1 MNEKQTFLCLE
12 EQKEVQELLVCVK
25 ELIKDSDA
33 AAEKEMVQE
42 FLHKVSDAVTV
53 VVAGDSGSGKT
64 SLLHAIL
71 PADLPYAG
79 DKTQGIKEIR
89 HGAQD
94 MTVMVEAD
102 YTRQFI
108 SNPELEG
115 IAAFDMQGLDTMESA
130 AMRERARG
138 LVQKSDVLLVVFP
151 VDRIRSFTV
160 WEFLE
165 GVDGKK
171 MVFVMTGCDKVSPET
186 VKEQEMKLRSY
197 MQDEG
202 IRAPVYCVS
211 LTADQREQT
220 MAPLRSYIRES
231 ILGDNPI
238 LTNQQNNIEHLSRML
253 SDLQQSFLLRKK
265 QYEADAGVL
274 ARIDKSMNA
283 FVERNE
289 RVTEELK
296 KQLRQ
301 VISQEID
308 EYQSS
313 VIKRLDPYKIKE
325 RFSGGEA
332 AFQEY
337 LSTTNETYKNQLND
351 RVSKETQ
358 RVVRSYLADLEN
370 VFEEATGFFRKRENL
385 IGLEDRFYGSL
396 AESKHEMIQKTETT
410 MSTASNFYQTL
421 SEASEELFYKVW
433 AAREKYDRDVEIG
446 TAVGAAAGAGVGL
459 GIGIVGLHAASVA
472 ATTAASVAAS
482 AALTAEVAAGTAGA
496 AAASATAT
504 ATAAT
509 ATTAT
514 ATAVSAAL
522 WPVIGCLIGTIV
534 IAMIARR
541 LAKACSGKNMMQAVE
556 DCIRDF
562 KKEVAQIKEQMIKEV
577 MEVIDSIFG
586 RELELAD
593 KSFMEFRMS
602 VNIDSKNIPV
612 LEQKM
617 VMVETMMDRVIQINT
632 RQITQK
638 EEA

>member
-1 MNEKQTFLCLE
+1 
-12 EQKEVQELLVCVK
+12 
-25 ELIKDSDA
+25 
-33 AAEKEMVQE
+33 
-42 FLHKVSDAVTV
+42 
-53 VVAGDSGSGKT
+53 
-64 SLLHAIL
+64 
-71 PADLPYAG
+71 
-79 DKTQGIKEIR
+79 
-89 HGAQD
+89 
-94 MTVMVEAD
+94 
-102 YTRQFI
+102 
-108 SNPELEG
+108 
-115 IAAFDMQGLDTMESA
+115 
-130 AMRERARG
+130 MRERARG

-385 IGLEDRFYGSL
+385 IGCGNQR
-396 AESKHEMIQKTETT
+396 
-410 MSTASNFYQTL
+410 
-421 SEASEELFYKVW
+421 
-433 AAREKYDRDVEIG
+433 
-446 TAVGAAAGAGVGL
+446 
-459 GIGIVGLHAASVA
+459 
-472 ATTAASVAAS
+472 
-482 AALTAEVAAGTAGA
+482 
-496 AAASATAT
+496 
-504 ATAAT
+504 
-509 ATTAT
+509 
-514 ATAVSAAL
+514 
-522 WPVIGCLIGTIV
+522 
-534 IAMIARR
+534 
-541 LAKACSGKNMMQAVE
+541 
-556 DCIRDF
+556 
-562 KKEVAQIKEQMIKEV
+562 
-577 MEVIDSIFG
+577 
-586 RELELAD
+586 
-593 KSFMEFRMS
+593 
-602 VNIDSKNIPV
+602 
-612 LEQKM
+612 
-617 VMVETMMDRVIQINT
+617 
-632 RQITQK
+632 
-638 EEA
+638 